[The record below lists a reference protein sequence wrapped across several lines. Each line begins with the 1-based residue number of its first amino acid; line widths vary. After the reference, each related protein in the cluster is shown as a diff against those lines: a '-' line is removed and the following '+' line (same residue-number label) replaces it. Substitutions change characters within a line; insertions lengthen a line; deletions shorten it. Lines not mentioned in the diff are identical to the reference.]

1 MTLLG
6 YTEEGGSS
14 ELHQFDTSQAG
25 TLIDQSLP
33 QDITPQMFAD
43 DLLGFGL
50 YSSNILQVDDG
61 QSTPQQA

>member
-33 QDITPQMFAD
+33 QDITPHMFAD
-43 DLLGFGL
+43 DLLSFGL
-50 YSSNILQVDDG
+50 YSSNVLQIDEE
-61 QSTPQQA
+61 QNTPQEV

>member
-14 ELHQFDTSQAG
+14 ELHQFDTGNAG
-25 TLIDQSLP
+25 TLIDESLP
-33 QDITPQMFAD
+33 QDITSEMFAD

-50 YSSNILQVDDG
+50 YNSNVLQVEPA
-61 QSTPQQA
+61 STPIA